1 MKNYKSTGS
10 ITRKVQALL
19 LATAVGLLTLPAFSA
34 TIGDQV
40 WFDSNADG
48 AQSAT
53 EASGAPGV
61 VVSLLNGGAVV
72 STQTTDANGNFLFTG
87 VPAGT
92 YDLQVFTPTGF
103 QVGPMGSGSAA
114 GPNGVVSNIT
124 VAAADVVTA
133 NTGLLANPACFLVDD
148 FTTTQQIFL
157 DSDGGGAVPASTQGF
172 DSVSGPGILGGERDL
187 EFEIT
192 ANNLPINSL
201 ALAQAGSGNFN
212 FGSFPSGYFLKSTID
227 WDGPDSAI
235 ALDPIGLG
243 GIDFTTAAN
252 GALTNDTI
260 TFDIT
265 GKDLGPVTFTIEVY
279 TDGANF
285 STFNTTI
292 TPNAPPTIPQSIPFS
307 AFTPAAGAG
316 ADFSNVGA
324 VRLMIDAQAQDLDV
338 TIETIG
344 KVPSLAAIGNRV
356 WEDLDADGEQS
367 PGEPG
372 IPGVTVN
379 LYNNIAPGT
388 IVRTMPTGPN
398 GEYLFSG
405 LPPGDYFVE
414 FIPPAGA
421 VFTTR
426 DATTDG
432 VDSDANIGNGQTI
445 VTTLEA
451 GEADLTWDAG
461 IYTPAEV
468 GDFVWFDTD
477 RDGVQDPGEM
487 GIPNVQVELFDDN
500 GVSQGT
506 MITGPNGEYLFTG
519 LQPGDY
525 SLQFSVPAGFL
536 VSPQNAGGNDEVD
549 SDINGLGNTIN
560 FTLNSGDSDLDW
572 DAGLYRLVPGYELV
586 KTTTGP
592 LDAAGNVRVAEVG
605 EAVTFTITIS
615 NTGEVQ
621 LATVPLTDSFNATE
635 LTFVSATPAETSA
648 TAGGLN
654 WANLGSLNPGSSH
667 MVDLV
672 FTARTSTFGAMQN
685 NTAST
690 SPTTPAGQD
699 TVASQTDTAPY
710 IIAAPSYTLTKVRR
724 GPVDREVG
732 EAIIFDIVITNTG
745 EVDLQT
751 VPVIDVFDAASVAFS
766 SAVPPVS
773 SATASSLTWNN
784 VGPIIANGGTAS
796 IAVTFDTIASTSGAL
811 RLNTASTTPTTVNGN
826 TLPQMDADANYRVL
840 APAYTIEKTRLAP
853 ATLPAAVGDAVN
865 FRIVVTNTGEVPLT
879 TVPLTDTFDASI
891 LSFVSSSAGAPDS
904 AAPAGT
910 LTWNDVGSIGLNSS
924 IAVTVNFT
932 ALATTSGAVLQNN
945 AATTPSTANGPLPEM
960 DSDAPYA
967 VAAPDFTITKT
978 RVSPAVAEVGDDVI
992 FDIVI
997 TNTGE
1002 IPLTT
1007 VPLTDTYDATL
1018 LSFQSATPANPNL
1031 QTAGNLVW
1039 NNLGTLATS
1048 SDHTV
1053 RVTFEALQSTAGTD
1067 RINTAATTP
1076 STPTQTLPE
1085 KDAEAP
1091 YQIAAPSYTITKT
1104 RTTALDAEVGETVTF
1119 TIVVVNTGEV
1129 PLTTVPL
1136 DDVYDANFLSF
1147 ANASIP
1153 PTTAAAGSL
1162 FWNNIGAIGVGSQR
1176 AVTVNF
1182 TALASTDGALL
1193 DNVAGTMPSTP
1204 NQTLP
1209 RNTADAPYRVIE
1221 PSFIITKELV
1231 SPAMPAVIGD
1241 TIVFRITVEN
1251 DGEVDLVSVPL
1262 TDTYDAADLAFVS
1275 GTSGGTSPAAGTV
1288 QWANIGPI
1296 TTGNSASVD
1305 VTFTALASEPGDLNV
1320 VATTPST
1327 PAGPLPEEEDDAP
1340 YEIVSPSYTITKTRT
1355 SPLVSEVGEDV
1366 TFNVVI
1372 NNNGNVT
1379 LTSVPLTDTY
1389 DAAFL
1394 AFQSAT
1400 PSNPN
1405 LQAPG
1410 NLVWNN
1416 LGSLTPGS
1424 SRTVQLTFTALQ
1436 STSGLNETNTAS
1448 STPSTANQTLPQMDA
1463 EAPFQIT
1470 MPAYTITKTRT
1481 TPLNA
1486 EVGETVSFN
1495 IVIVNT
1501 GEIPLV
1507 TVPLDDVYDP
1517 RFIQF
1522 DNASIPPSSTTPGS
1536 LSWTNIGAIGI
1547 GNQRTVTVNFLALA
1561 STGGALEDNTAG
1573 TMPSTVNQT
1582 LPRDTD
1588 DDRYRVLEPSFIITK
1603 DLVSPAL
1610 PAAVGTELVFRITV
1624 ENDGEVDLVTVPV
1637 VDTYDTADLAFV
1649 SATAGGVSITAGNV
1663 QWANIGPIAAG
1674 DSESVEVTF
1683 TALAAEPGDLNN
1695 AATVPSTPSGPL
1707 PEEDA
1712 DAPYEIVSP
1721 SYTITKT
1728 RTTAQEVEVGETVS
1742 FDIVIT
1748 NDGNVP
1754 LTMVPLD
1761 DTWDATYLSFVS
1773 ASPVESTNTASSLS
1787 WADLGPLA
1795 PNAKHTV
1802 TVNYEALV
1810 STDVPRTNSA
1820 STTPSTSVG
1829 PLPEM
1834 SDSDVFEALT
1844 PGFEI
1849 VKTRISPATLPGT
1862 IGDNFVFEITV
1873 ENTGEVDFVSVP
1885 VTDTH
1890 DPALLTF
1897 SSATPVPTSSSMSG
1911 GTVNWANL
1919 GPLPVGGIHTIEVT
1933 FAAIASTGGAE
1944 VDNTASSA
1952 PFTPTGQLPSQD
1964 DTAPFATVEP
1974 AFTIMKTR
1982 TTTSPVN
1989 VGDVVSFEIV
1999 VANSG
2004 DQALT
2009 VVPLNDTYDAAF
2021 LTFTSASPA
2030 QNAASPG
2037 SIDWTDLGSLP
2048 VGSAHTVTVN
2058 FIAAASTLGNE
2069 EVNTATTTPDGLPPA
2084 SDSDVYEVGSP
2095 DYSITKTRTSD
2106 LRTLI
2111 GEIVSFEITV
2121 VNTGDV
2127 ALQTVP
2133 LDDNYDPAVLEFVNS
2148 VPSLPNSASPG
2159 NLIWNNIGSIAAG
2172 AERTITVNFRAIDAT
2187 VGTTNVVTTEP
2198 VTADGTT
2205 LPQDGDLAEVTVLGQ
2220 PGIQLE
2226 KMVLPG
2232 ANGDCTTA
2240 IEGTDENEVGIVG
2253 TPVTYCFRVTNIGD
2267 VHLVNVSLS
2276 DPQLSLTGTTAFTPV
2291 GVVPTL
2297 LAPGAS
2303 SLFSAN
2309 ATINGTLINIAMVTG
2324 TPATSDGTP
2333 IPLQANETIP
2343 SDSNTAEVDVFIN
2356 IGDFVWLDTNR
2367 DGFQDPGE
2375 PGIPGVTVE
2384 LLDVSMNLVDTMI
2397 TDTSGFYRFTNLVQG
2412 IYSVRFSVPTNL
2424 RPTISTS
2431 TNDTVGVITNFIG
2444 GIPVTVSNF
2453 GVLYTADID
2462 TLDQGFVPEFAT
2474 IGDTVWVDA
2483 SNDGTNTNENLNI
2496 FGITNVTVFLS
2507 EITTNGMTNL
2517 IDQTVT
2523 GPRGFYL
2530 FEMLEPGTYVVS
2542 FDENTL
2548 PSNAQ
2553 TFNPYV
2559 YSTPTSYTT
2568 TVSAGE
2574 MSLDNDFGI
2583 VPNPTAV
2590 ELETLGATSTDAGT
2604 EITWTTG
2611 AETDS
2616 LGFYVYGSNTAG
2628 GPETQLNDAIILSQ
2642 GGNGSYA
2649 ITDATGY
2656 NYYRLVELDNNL
2668 NRNDYGEIAIRSL
2681 VLVDAGSDDDVV
2693 QDGDVLPAAETADGL
2708 VVYATAAE
2716 LQRIASDEPTR
2727 MASTSGVD
2735 AAGEAFV
2742 TALGAVVVDVTNPAS
2757 PVLLVGETLEAGDG
2771 ASYYAPA
2778 AGAVIEVLE

>member
-10 ITRKVQALL
+10 IARKVQALL
-19 LATAVGLLTLPAFSA
+19 LATAVGLLTLPAFAA

-53 EASGAPGV
+53 ETSGAPGV
-61 VVSLLNGGAVV
+61 VVALLNGGTVI

-148 FTTTQQIFL
+148 FTTPQQIFL

-201 ALAQAGSGNFN
+201 ALAQAGAGNFN

-265 GKDLGPVTFTIEVY
+265 GKDLGPVIFTIEVY

-379 LYNNIAPGT
+379 LYNNTAPGT
-388 IVRTMPTGPN
+388 IFRTMPTGPN

-414 FIPPAGA
+414 FIRPASA

-477 RDGVQDPGEM
+477 RDGIQDPGEM

-506 MITGPNGEYLFTG
+506 MLTGPNGEYLFTG

-525 SLQFSVPAGFL
+525 SLQFNVPAGFL

-621 LATVPLTDSFNATE
+621 LSTVPLTDSFNATE

-732 EAIIFDIVITNTG
+732 EDIIFDIVITNTG

-784 VGPIIANGGTAS
+784 VGPITANGGTAS
-796 IAVTFDTIASTSGAL
+796 IAVSFNTIASTSGAL

-826 TLPQMDADANYRVL
+826 TLPQMDADADYRVL

-910 LTWNDVGSIGLNSS
+910 LTWNDIGSIGLNSS

-945 AATTPSTANGPLPEM
+945 AATTPSTDNGPLPEM

-1007 VPLTDTYDATL
+1007 VPLTDIYDATL

-1076 STPTQTLPE
+1076 STSTQTLPE

-1091 YQIAAPSYTITKT
+1091 YQIAAPSYTITKS
-1104 RTTALDAEVGETVTF
+1104 RTTALDAEVGETVSF

-1147 ANASIP
+1147 DTASIP

-1209 RNTADAPYRVIE
+1209 RNIADAPYRVIE

-1275 GTSGGTSPAAGTV
+1275 GTSGGTSSAAGTV

-1340 YEIVSPSYTITKTRT
+1340 YEIVSPSYTITKTRP

-1405 LQAPG
+1405 LQTPG

-1436 STSGLNETNTAS
+1436 STSGLNEINTAS
-1448 STPSTANQTLPQMDA
+1448 TTPSTANQTLPQMDA

-1501 GEIPLV
+1501 GEIPLA

-1517 RFIQF
+1517 SFIQF
-1522 DNASIPPSSTTPGS
+1522 DNASIPPTSTTPGS
-1536 LSWTNIGAIGI
+1536 ISWTDIGSIGI

-1573 TMPSTVNQT
+1573 TMPSTANQT

-1695 AATVPSTPSGPL
+1695 AATVPSTPAGPL
-1707 PEEDA
+1707 PEEDV

-1773 ASPVESTNTASSLS
+1773 ASPAESTNTASSLS

-1890 DPALLTF
+1890 DASLLTF
-1897 SSATPVPTSSSMSG
+1897 ASSVPPASGSTGATVT
-1911 GTVNWANL
+1911 WANL
-1919 GPLPVGGIHTIEVT
+1919 GSLPVGGIHTVIVT
-1933 FAAIASTGGAE
+1933 FVADASTANQE
-1944 VDNTASSA
+1944 VDNTATT
-1952 PFTPTGQLPSQD
+1952 TPTTPSGALPPKS
-1964 DTAPFATVEP
+1964 DTAPFSTVAP
-1974 AFTIMKTR
+1974 AFTITKTR
-1982 TTTSPVN
+1982 TTPSPVN
-1989 VGDVVSFEIV
+1989 IGEPVSFEIV

-2009 VVPLNDTYDAAF
+2009 VVPLNDSYDATF
-2021 LTFTSASPA
+2021 LRFTSASPA

-2058 FIAAASTLGNE
+2058 FVAAASTLGNE
-2069 EVNTATTTPDGLPPA
+2069 EVNTVTTTPDGLPPA
-2084 SDSDVYEVGSP
+2084 SDTDVYKIGSP
-2095 DYSITKTRTSD
+2095 EYTITKTRTTG
-2106 LRTLI
+2106 LRAEI
-2111 GEIVSFEITV
+2111 GETVSFEITV
-2121 VNTGDV
+2121 ENTGDV
-2127 ALQTVP
+2127 LLQTVP
-2133 LDDNYDPAVLEFVNS
+2133 LDDDYDPAFLEFDNA
-2148 VPSLPNSASPG
+2148 VPSLPNSATPG
-2159 NLIWNNIGSIAAG
+2159 NLVWNNIGSIAPG
-2172 AERTITVNFRAIDAT
+2172 ADRTITVNFTALQAT
-2187 VGTTNVVTTEP
+2187 AETTNAVTTEP
-2198 VTADGTT
+2198 VTVDGTT
-2205 LPQDGDLAEVTVLGQ
+2205 LPMDGDIADVVVVGR
-2220 PGIQLE
+2220 PNIALE
-2226 KMVLPG
+2226 KMVLAGSG
-2232 ANGDCTTA
+2232 ADCSTA
-2240 IEGTDENEVGIVG
+2240 VEGTDELQSGVVG
-2253 TPVTYCFRVTNIGD
+2253 TPVTYCFRITNTGNTPLTNIT
-2267 VHLVNVSLS
+2267 LS
-2276 DPQLSLTGTTAFTPV
+2276 DLRLSRFGTAAFTAA
-2291 GVVPTL
+2291 GVISDPL
-2297 LAPGAS
+2297 MPGAS
-2303 SLFSAN
+2303 SLYSAN
-2309 ATINGTLINIAMVTG
+2309 EVINGDLVNEASVVGTPSDSDGNAKPDQGLVMDENTARVRLLINIGNYVWFDTDRDGIQGLDEPGVSNVTVRLLDGASMVISNT
-2324 TPATSDGTP
+2324 TT
-2333 IPLQANETIP
+2333 
-2343 SDSNTAEVDVFIN
+2343 DSN
-2356 IGDFVWLDTNR
+2356 
-2367 DGFQDPGE
+2367 
-2375 PGIPGVTVE
+2375 
-2384 LLDVSMNLVDTMI
+2384 
-2397 TDTSGFYRFTNLVQG
+2397 GFYQFTGLNQGVYAVQFV
-2412 IYSVRFSVPTNL
+2412 IPTNFL
-2424 RPTISTS
+2424 PTVALGQ
-2431 TNDTVGVITNFIG
+2431 NDSSNSDGVITNFLGAEIS
-2444 GIPVTVSNF
+2444 VESFATMYTV
-2453 GVLYTADID
+2453 DID
-2462 TLDQGFVPEFAT
+2462 TLDQGIVPQLASL
-2474 IGDTVWVDA
+2474 GDTVWHDLGNDGDP
-2483 SNDGTNTNENLNI
+2483 SNDNLSFLGAIGATVTLYRVEGTMISLIDTATT
-2496 FGITNVTVFLS
+2496 ITN
-2507 EITTNGMTNL
+2507 
-2517 IDQTVT
+2517 
-2523 GPRGFYL
+2523 GFYE
-2530 FEMLEPGTYVVS
+2530 FTDLEPGEYFVEVEVDSIPAPPGFIVGS
-2542 FDENTL
+2542 FT
-2548 PSNAQ
+2548 
-2553 TFNPYV
+2553 
-2559 YSTPTSYTT
+2559 TPMNYTT
-2568 TVSAGE
+2568 ILGPGANVPT
-2574 MSLDNDFGI
+2574 NDFGYLLD
-2583 VPNPTAV
+2583 PDGTAV

-2642 GGNGSYA
+2642 GGNGSYT

-2693 QDGDVLPAAETADGL
+2693 QDGDVLSAAETADGL

-2727 MASTSGVD
+2727 MAITSGVD

-2757 PVLLVGETLEAGDG
+2757 PVLLVGETLETGDG